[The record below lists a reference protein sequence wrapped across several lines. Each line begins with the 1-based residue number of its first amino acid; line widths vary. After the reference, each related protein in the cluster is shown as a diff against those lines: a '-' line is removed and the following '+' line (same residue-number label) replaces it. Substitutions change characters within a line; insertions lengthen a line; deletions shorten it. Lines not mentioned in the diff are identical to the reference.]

1 MSGNHGGAHGLPGS
15 LAAAD
20 ATKITARTA
29 QLSVATAIVLMSL
42 KAWAWLASDSVAML
56 SSLAD
61 SGLDGV
67 ASVFTLLAVGYA
79 AQPPDAEHRH
89 GHGKAEAFAAMMQAL
104 LVGISATLVALE
116 AIDRFANPKP
126 IAESGLALGVMI
138 VSILLTLAL
147 LWAQTRAIRQTG
159 SVATQG
165 DRAHY
170 AADLAANMAVIA
182 GIGAASFLGL
192 GWADPAIGLA
202 VALWLAWSALDV
214 ARSGFDQLLDRE
226 LPDDARERI
235 RQLAL
240 SPGGLL
246 DIHGLRTRA
255 SGPYVHVQFHAEMP
269 PHLSL
274 VEAHRMM
281 VAAEKAIHKEF
292 PAADVLIHPDPRG
305 QAEAHGSQHFAEAD
319 HSPADPD

>member
-1 MSGNHGGAHGLPGS
+1 MSGHHDEAHALPGA

-20 ATKITARTA
+20 AARVTARVA
-29 QLSVATAIVLMSL
+29 RLSVATAIVLMSI
-42 KAWAWLASDSVAML
+42 KAWAWIASDSVAML

-61 SGLDGV
+61 SGLDGI
-67 ASVFTLLAVGYA
+67 ASLFTLLAVTYA

-104 LVGISATLVALE
+104 LVGVSATLVALE
-116 AIDRFANPKP
+116 AIDRFRNPQP
-126 IAESGLALGVMI
+126 IAQSGLALGVMI

-159 SVATQG
+159 SVATHG

-170 AADLAANMAVIA
+170 AADLAANLAVIG
-182 GIGAASFLGL
+182 GIGAATLLGL
-192 GWADPAIGLA
+192 RWADPAVGLG
-202 VALWLAWSALDV
+202 VAAWLAWSALDV
-214 ARSGFDQLLDRE
+214 ARGGFDQLLDRE
-226 LPDDARERI
+226 LPDEARARI
-235 RQLAL
+235 RELAL
-240 SPGGLL
+240 STGGLL

-255 SGPYVHVQFHAEMP
+255 SGPYVHVQFHAELP

-281 VAAEKAIHKEF
+281 VAAEKAIHSQF

-305 QAEAHGSQHFAEAD
+305 EAEPHGSRLFAEAD
-319 HSPADPD
+319 HEGAA